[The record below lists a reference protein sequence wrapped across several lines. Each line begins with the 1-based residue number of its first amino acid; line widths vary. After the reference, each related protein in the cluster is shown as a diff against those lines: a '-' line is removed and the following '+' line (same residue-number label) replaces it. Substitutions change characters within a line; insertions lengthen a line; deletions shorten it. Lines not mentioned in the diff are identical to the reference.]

1 MVGLGEQFEY
11 IMRDESIHL
20 AFGCDLINTIKAEN
34 PEIWT
39 LNFKKK
45 LVDLIKQAVILEKKY
60 AFDACPQGVLG
71 INAEQFADYVEYIA
85 DRRLE
90 RIDLPKVYGTKN
102 PFPWMSQA
110 TDLTKEKNFFETRVT
125 EYQTAGALEWE

>member
-1 MVGLGEQFEY
+1 MKVFIL
-11 IMRDESIHL
+11 HL
-20 AFGCDLINTIKAEN
+20 AVILINTIKAEN

-39 LNFKKK
+39 EFQKEI
-45 LVDLIKQAVILEKKY
+45 VELIKQAVVLEKQY
-60 AFDACPQGVLG
+60 AHDACPQGMLG
-71 INAEQFADYVEYIA
+71 INAQQFSEYVEYIA

-110 TDLTKEKNFFETRVT
+110 TDFSQREEL
-125 EYQTAGALEWE
+125 L